1 MSQSTDTANANRI
14 RGDRPQENL
23 HLVKLPEKFV
33 TRWIIEVVRLY
44 QLSEVLYRSTTYL
57 EDSRSARPV
66 GDSTLVEHIKQSLK
80 ALFIEI
86 EEVRDGHWERRSS
99 EVEEDE

>member
-14 RGDRPQENL
+14 RSDRPQENQ

-33 TRWIIEVVRLY
+33 TRWIIEIVRLY

-66 GDSTLVEHIKQSLK
+66 GDSTLVEHIKRSLK

-99 EVEEDE
+99 EVEDE